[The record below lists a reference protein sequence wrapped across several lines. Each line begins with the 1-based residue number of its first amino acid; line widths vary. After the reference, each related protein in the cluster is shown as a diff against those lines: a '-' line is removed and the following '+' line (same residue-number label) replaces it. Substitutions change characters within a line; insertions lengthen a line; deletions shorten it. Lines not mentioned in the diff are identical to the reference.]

1 MCQENDNIEAAKRAF
16 SRACAIML
24 THDHAENGIGTLGEK
39 SLHSTIKRYLSK
51 DESTHEIKCGR
62 YVADICAEGAIFEVQ
77 TRGFE
82 HLRKK
87 LEFFLPSYK
96 VTVVHPIPAKKWVV
110 KMNRH
115 TGECGE
121 KRKSPKKCGVFSVF
135 PELYK
140 IRQFV
145 KHESFALRLLL
156 LEVTDYRITSGN
168 PKDRGERFERMPS
181 ALLED
186 ITLHTP
192 KDYQALLPQSL
203 PSPFTS
209 KDLAKEA
216 KIPLGEAQ
224 HALLV
229 LTDIG
234 AVERIGK
241 QGNAYL
247 YEKCVFSA
255 SDNTQCIAA
264 LRLHELC

>member
-62 YVADICAEGAIFEVQ
+62 YVADIFVDGAIFEVQ

-186 ITLHTP
+186 LTLRSP

-203 PSPFTS
+203 PSAFTS

-216 KIPLGEAQ
+216 KIPLREAQ
-224 HALLV
+224 HALLM

-247 YEKCVFSA
+247 YEKA
-255 SDNTQCIAA
+255 KP
-264 LRLHELC
+264 